1 MGQKV
6 ENDEFLL
13 RVSMVRKRFLF
24 ESKNRVCVGDDLSIQ
39 LMRVKKQH
47 SIRQNAEH
55 QGQAKMT
62 EEWDYVA
69 EFFHLFQ

>member
-1 MGQKV
+1 MGKKV

-13 RVSMVRKRFLF
+13 CVSMVRKRFLF
-24 ESKNRVCVGDDLSIQ
+24 VSKYRVCVGDDFPVQ

-47 SIRQNAEH
+47 PIRQNAEH